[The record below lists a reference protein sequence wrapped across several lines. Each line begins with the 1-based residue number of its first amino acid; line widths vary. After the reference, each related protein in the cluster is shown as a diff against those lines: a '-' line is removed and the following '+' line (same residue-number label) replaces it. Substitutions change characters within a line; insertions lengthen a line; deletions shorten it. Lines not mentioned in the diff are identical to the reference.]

1 MAEKKRKEDYSLE
14 RLIKKYLSHIEVEK
28 NYSKYTIR
36 NYKHYLKV
44 FKNWFGKKYK
54 QEYIERLTVEMV
66 HQYRLYLARHED
78 EKGKRLS
85 ATTQSYYVIALR
97 AFLKFLAKK
106 GIKSLS
112 PEKIDLPKSE
122 SRRIKFLT
130 REQVE
135 RLLRI
140 PDVSDELGLRDRTM
154 LEVLFCT
161 GLRVSE
167 LARLNRDQIDLKSK
181 EFGIIGKGR
190 RTRIVFLSDRA
201 VEWLKR
207 YLSIRGDQFKPLW
220 VRYSG
225 KKVGVVTS
233 GESLRLSVRS
243 IQRMVEKYRKMA
255 GLPIKVSP
263 HVLRHSF
270 ATTLLSS
277 GADLRSVQE
286 MLGHKNVATTQIYTH
301 VTNPQLKKIHQ
312 KYLK

>member
-1 MAEKKRKEDYSLE
+1 MAEKKEDYSLR
-14 RLIKKYLSHIEVEK
+14 RLIKKYLSHIEIER
-28 NYSKYTIR
+28 NYSRYTIR
-36 NYKHYLKV
+36 NYRHYLKV
-44 FKNWFGKKYK
+44 FKEWFENKYE
-54 QEYIERLTVEMV
+54 QEYIERLTAEMV
-66 HQYRLYLARHED
+66 QEYRLYLSRHEN

-85 ATTQSYYVIALR
+85 PTTQSYYIIALR
-97 AFLKFLAKK
+97 AFLKFLAKR
-106 GIKSLS
+106 GIESLS

-122 SRRIKFLT
+122 SRQIKFLN
-130 REQVE
+130 RDQVE

-140 PDVSDELGLRDRTM
+140 PDVSDELGLRDRTI
-154 LEVLFCT
+154 LEVLFST

-167 LARLNRDQIDLKSK
+167 LAKLNRDQIDLKSK

-190 RTRIVFLSDRA
+190 RARVVFLSSRA
-201 VEWLKR
+201 SEWLKR
-207 YLSIRGDQFKPLW
+207 YLSARDDQFKPLW
-220 VRYSG
+220 IRYSG
-225 KKVGVVTS
+225 KKVEVVTT

-286 MLGHKNVATTQIYTH
+286 LLGHKNVATTQIYTH
-301 VTNPQLKKIHQ
+301 VTNPQLKKIHE

>member
-1 MAEKKRKEDYSLE
+1 MAEKKEDYSLR
-14 RLIKKYLSHIEVEK
+14 RLIKKYLSHIEIER

-36 NYKHYLKV
+36 NYRHYLKV
-44 FKNWFGKKYK
+44 FKEWFENKYE
-54 QEYIERLTVEMV
+54 QEYIERLTAEMV
-66 HQYRLYLARHED
+66 QEYRLYLSRHEN

-85 ATTQSYYVIALR
+85 PTTQSYYIIALR
-97 AFLKFLAKK
+97 AFLKFLAKR
-106 GIKSLS
+106 GIESLS

-122 SRRIKFLT
+122 SRQVKFLN
-130 REQVE
+130 RDQVE

-140 PDVSDELGLRDRTM
+140 PDVSDELGLRDRTI
-154 LEVLFCT
+154 LEVLFST

-167 LARLNRDQIDLKSK
+167 LAKLNRDQIDLKSK

-190 RTRIVFLSDRA
+190 RARIVFLSSRA
-201 VEWLKR
+201 IEWLKR
-207 YLSIRGDQFKPLW
+207 YLSARDDQFKPLW
-220 VRYSG
+220 IRYSG
-225 KKVGVVTS
+225 KKVEVVTS

-286 MLGHKNVATTQIYTH
+286 LLGHKNVATTQIYTH
-301 VTNPQLKKIHQ
+301 VTNPQLKKIHE

>member
-1 MAEKKRKEDYSLE
+1 MTEKKKKEDYSLGK
-14 RLIKKYLSHIEVEK
+14 LIRKYLSHIEVEK

-36 NYKHYLKV
+36 NYRHYLKV
-44 FKNWFGKKYK
+44 FRRWFEGKYK
-54 QEYIERLTVEMV
+54 QEYIERLTADMV
-66 HQYRLYLARHED
+66 QQYRLYLARHEN

-85 ATTQSYYVIALR
+85 PTTQGYYIIALR
-97 AFLKFLAKK
+97 AFLKFLSKR

-112 PEKIDLPKSE
+112 AEKVDLPKGE
-122 SRRIKFLT
+122 SRKIKFLS
-130 REQVE
+130 RDQVE

-140 PDVSDELGLRDRTM
+140 PDVSDEVGLRDRTI
-154 LEVLFCT
+154 LEVLFST

-167 LARLNRDQIDLKSK
+167 LAKLNRDQIDLKSK
-181 EFGIIGKGR
+181 EFGIVGKGR

-201 VEWLKR
+201 CEWLKR
-207 YLSIRGDQFKPLW
+207 YLSIRDDQFKPLW
-220 VRYSG
+220 LRYSG
-225 KKVGVVTS
+225 KKVEVVTS

>member
-1 MAEKKRKEDYSLE
+1 MEEKKKKEDYSLE
-14 RLIKKYLSHIEVEK
+14 RLIEKYLSHIEIEK

-36 NYKHYLKV
+36 NYRHYLNV
-44 FKNWFGKKYK
+44 FKDWFGKKYE
-54 QEYIERLTVEMV
+54 QEYIEKLTTEMV
-66 HQYRLYLARHED
+66 QQYRLYLARDED
-78 EKGKRLS
+78 EKGKRRS
-85 ATTQSYYVIALR
+85 PVTQSYYVIALR
-97 AFLKFLAKK
+97 AFLKFLAKR

-112 PEKIDLPKSE
+112 PEKVDLPKSE

-130 REQVE
+130 RDQVE

-140 PDVSDELGLRDRTM
+140 PDVSDERGLRDRTI
-154 LEVLFCT
+154 LEVLFST

-167 LARLNRDQIDLKSK
+167 LAKLNRDQIDLKSR
-181 EFGIIGKGR
+181 EFGIIGKGKR
-190 RTRIVFLSDRA
+190 ARLVFLSERA
-201 VEWLKR
+201 SEWLKR
-207 YLSIRGDQFKPLW
+207 YLSIRDDQFKPLW
-220 VRYSG
+220 IRYSG

-263 HVLRHSF
+263 HILRHSF

-301 VTNPQLKKIHQ
+301 VTNPQLKKIHG